1 MNIFSNLAH
10 ECDLDPYRALNHC
23 NTTTFWRGLL
33 KKWSFVRISTEL
45 TRWQDQE
52 IERDPHTGS
61 IIKGVNYLGG
71 EVLIPAAVGK
81 FTDIVVWDVA
91 SMYPTMA
98 IKHNIS
104 PETVMCDCCRDDP
117 EAKIDDKIMRYI
129 NDGLIERNRK
139 RSGEGYAPR
148 PFHYW
153 ICVKQ
158 RGILPQIMEDLFKKK
173 SEYKRLK
180 KTSEE
185 KGVKIAANSGYGVFA
200 NKFYEGYN
208 IGVAEL
214 ITGFARYALLG
225 LKKEIEKLGFSV
237 IYGDTDSLFI
247 KDIRNVE
254 KTSNSFDQIV
264 ELAQSQYKVEF
275 EKDKVFKVF
284 FIPSKKNEI
293 LTPSQKQYFG
303 LLDNG
308 EVHATTLVGMKSNYP
323 KYFRNVILKLIAPE
337 TV

>member
-1 MNIFSNLAH
+1 MAIH
-10 ECDLDPYRALNHC
+10 TRWYRANALA
-23 NTTTFWRGLL
+23 R
-33 KKWSFVRISTEL
+33 KKIK
-45 TRWQDQE
+45 
-52 IERDPHTGS
+52 RDPKTGS
-61 IIKGVNYLGG
+61 IIKGVKYLGG

-117 EAKIDDKIMRYI
+117 KAKIANKIMQYI
-129 NDGLIERNRK
+129 NDGLIERNK
-139 RSGEGYAPR
+139 KSPGEGYAPR
-148 PFHYW
+148 SFHYW
-153 ICVKQ
+153 ICVKK

-173 SEYKRLK
+173 AAYKKAK

-200 NKFYEGYN
+200 YKFYEGYN

-225 LKKEIEKLGFSV
+225 LKKEIENLSFSV

-247 KDIRNVE
+247 KDIRPNVG
-254 KTSNSFDQIV
+254 KTTDDFNQIV
-264 ELAQSQYKVEF
+264 ELAQSRYQVEF

-284 FIPSKKNEI
+284 FIPSKTNEI

-303 LLDNG
+303 LLENG
-308 EVHATTLVGMKSNYP
+308 EVYATTLVGMKSNYP
-323 KYFRNVILKLIAPE
+323 KYFRNVMLKLITP
-337 TV
+337 